1 MFSLQNLLSVAEVL
15 RDVSQSLILPR
26 FQNLDDG
33 AIRAKSSI
41 HDLVTDVDEAAERA
55 ITPTLN
61 KLFPTAV
68 IVGEESTAADPS
80 LLDRIGGAELAF
92 VLDPIDGTK
101 NFASG
106 LPLFGV
112 MVAAIERGEVVGA
125 IIHDPVMND
134 FACAL
139 RGEGAWV
146 EHRDGRRVDLRV
158 AAPVPI
164 DDMNG
169 LVSWA
174 YLPEPERSRATA
186 NLPRFAVTS
195 SYRCAA
201 HEYRLLAGGHC
212 DFAVYAKL
220 MPWDHAPGWL
230 LHREAGGY
238 SARFDGSAYRPTLH
252 GGGLICASDAASW
265 NAIKDALFSDCR

>member
-1 MFSLQNLLSVAEVL
+1 MFALQNLLSVTEVL
-15 RDVSQSLILPR
+15 REVSQTLILPR
-26 FQNLDDG
+26 FQNLDEG

-55 ITPTLN
+55 ITPAL
-61 KLFPTAV
+61 KRLFPHAV
-68 IVGEESTAADPS
+68 IVGEEGTAADPS
-80 LLDRIGGAELAF
+80 LLDRIGEPDLVF
-92 VLDPIDGTK
+92 LVDPIDGTK

-112 MVAAIERGEVVGA
+112 MVAAVQRGEVVGA
-125 IIHDPVMND
+125 VIHDPVMND

-146 EHRDGRRVDLRV
+146 EHRDGRRVDLEV
-158 AAPVPI
+158 AAPMPI
-164 DDMNG
+164 GDMNG
-169 LVSWA
+169 LVSWSF
-174 YLPEPERSRATA
+174 LPEPLRSRATA
-186 NLPRFAVTS
+186 NLPRFAMTS

-201 HEYRLLAGGHC
+201 HEYRLIAAGHC
-212 DFAVYAKL
+212 DFSVYAKL

-238 SARFDGSAYRPTLH
+238 SARFDGSAYSPMQHT
-252 GGGLICASDAASW
+252 GGLICASDADSW
-265 NAIKDALFSDCR
+265 QAIREALFSD